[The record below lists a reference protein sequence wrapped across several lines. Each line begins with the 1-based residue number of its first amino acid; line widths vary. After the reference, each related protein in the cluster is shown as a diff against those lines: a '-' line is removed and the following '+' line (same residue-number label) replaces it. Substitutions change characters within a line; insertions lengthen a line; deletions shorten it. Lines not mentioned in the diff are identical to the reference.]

1 MKIKLCGFTESES
14 LKTAINLNTDF
25 IGFVFYENSVR
36 NISYKKAE
44 ELAKLIPE
52 SIKKVAV
59 VVNPSISEL
68 KLIENSI
75 KPNFFQLHGDEN
87 IEFIKEIKQNFSQIK
102 IIKAF
107 NINEEVD
114 FKKAEKFLDLVDFF
128 LFDAKM
134 FGSGNKF
141 DWNLIKKNKE
151 NKIFKKNWF
160 LAGGLNIENIDQALE
175 ISGAIFIDISSGI
188 EIEKGKKS
196 SDLITNFI
204 KKVRSQN

>member
-1 MKIKLCGFTESES
+1 MKIKLCGFTERES
-14 LKTAINLNTDF
+14 LQTAINLSVDF

-36 NISYKKAE
+36 NISYQKAAK
-44 ELAKLIPE
+44 LAKLIPE
-52 SIKKVAV
+52 SIEKVAV
-59 VVNPSISEL
+59 VVNPSIAEL
-68 KLIENSI
+68 KLIEDSI
-75 KPNFFQLHGDEN
+75 KPDFFQLHGDEN

-102 IIKAF
+102 LIKAL
-107 NINEEVD
+107 NINEEAD

-134 FGSGNKF
+134 FGSGRKF

-175 ISGAIFIDISSGI
+175 ISGANFIDISSGI

-196 SDLITNFI
+196 SDLITNFVN
-204 KKVRSQN
+204 KVRN